1 MVELVWLVP
10 ALPLIGFIVLALGGR
25 RLGEPVAGWVAT
37 AMVAASFVVSLVV
50 FAGLVGRSDRVFVQ
64 TLFTWIPAG
73 DFVVDM
79 GLYLDPMS
87 GVMILFITGISALI
101 HLYSIGYMHGDEN
114 FSKFFVYLNLFV
126 FSMLVLVLGDN
137 LLLTFLGWEGVGA
150 CSYLL
155 ISFWFTKPANATAG
169 KKAFVTNRIGDWGF
183 LVGIFMVFFTF
194 GSLSYSD
201 ILPEAGGLA
210 QSTATFIAVMLF
222 IGAIGKSAQLPLS
235 VWLPDA
241 MAGPTP
247 VSALIHAA
255 TMVTAGVYLLS
266 RINPIIAVSADWVP
280 MLIAWTGA
288 ITALAAATVAL
299 VQNDIKKVLAY
310 STVEML
316 GFMFLAVG
324 VGAYWAAIFLMI
336 VHAFFKAL
344 LFLCAGSVIHGMGD
358 NQDMRIMGGLRLA
371 MPITFI
377 TFVAGW
383 LSLAGL
389 PPFSGFWGKD
399 ELLAYVW
406 QENKALYVVAIVAA
420 FLTAVYIGRQ
430 AFMVFFG
437 EQRWP
442 AYLARLAVA
451 PPAAVAA
458 AEQAAAL
465 DPAAV
470 EGDADSEEV
479 VSAVAMDADGDL
491 LAAGGSDGHF
501 ADDIDF
507 VPLPDKFKPHESG
520 WHMTVPLVVLAV
532 LSFFGGLM
540 NLPFPKSAHFLYE
553 WLKPVFEGS
562 AVKLVLS
569 DTNIVALL
577 VFSSLVALAGTA
589 VAAAIWLQGR
599 VDARRLE
606 PPVLVNAYY
615 YDKALAS
622 LVGGPGTD
630 AFEATAAFD
639 RSGIDASVNAVG
651 GVMPRLGQSLR
662 SLQDG
667 YVRRY
672 ALAIGV
678 GSLLV
683 VAFMFTRVVA

>member
-1 MVELVWLVP
+1 MVELVWLIP
-10 ALPLIGFIVLALGGR
+10 ALPLLGFVILVFAGR
-25 RLGEPVAGWVAT
+25 RLGEPVAGWLAT
-37 AMVAASFVVSLVV
+37 AMVAASFVVAVVV
-50 FAGLVGRSDRVFVQ
+50 FLGLVGLDDRVFVQ

-73 DFVVDM
+73 DFVVDI
-79 GLYLDPMS
+79 GLYLDPLS
-87 GVMILFITGISALI
+87 AAMILFITGISALI
-101 HLYSIGYMHGDEN
+101 HMYSIGYMHGDEN

-155 ISFWFTKPANATAG
+155 ISFWFGKPANATAG

-201 ILPEAGGLA
+201 ILPASDGLA
-210 QSTATFIAVMLF
+210 QTTATFIAVMLF

-288 ITALAAATVAL
+288 ITALLAATVAL
-299 VQNDIKKVLAY
+299 AQTDIKKVLAY

-324 VGAYWAAIFLMI
+324 IGAYWTAIFLMI

-344 LFLCAGSVIHGMGD
+344 LFLCAGSVIHGMHE
-358 NQDMRIMGGLRLA
+358 NQDMRVMGGLRVL

-377 TFVAGW
+377 AYLAGGF
-383 LSLAGL
+383 SLAGI
-389 PPFSGFWGKD
+389 PPFSGFFGKD
-399 ELLAYVW
+399 EILTYVW
-406 QENKALYVVAIVAA
+406 QENKALWVVGMLAA

-442 AYLARLAVA
+442 AYLAKLAVV
-451 PPAAVAA
+451 PPAVEAANEAA
-458 AEQAAAL
+458 AVGASVDEPADALTDAQDEAALAAATALAVSDTPGDGL
-465 DPAAV
+465 DDDV
-470 EGDADSEEV
+470 ELHE
-479 VSAVAMDADGDL
+479 
-491 LAAGGSDGHF
+491 
-501 ADDIDF
+501 
-507 VPLPDKFKPHESG
+507 LPDGFTPHESP
-520 WHMTVPLVVLAV
+520 WLMTIPLLVLAAASLV
-532 LSFFGGLM
+532 GGLL
-540 NLPFPKSAHFLYE
+540 NLPFPKSAHYLE
-553 WLKPVFEGS
+553 NWLEPVFEGS
-562 AVKLVLS
+562 AVKLKLS
-569 DTNIVALL
+569 TGTIVALL
-577 VFSSLVALAGTA
+577 TFSTVVALVGTA
-589 VAAAIWLQGR
+589 FAAAAFLYKRIN
-599 VDARRLE
+599 ARRLE
-606 PPVLVNAYY
+606 SKLFANAWY
-615 YDKALAS
+615 YDTALAKV
-622 LVGGPGTD
+622 VGGPGTG
-630 AFEATAAFD
+630 AFEATASFD
-639 RSGIDASVNAVG
+639 RTVIDGAVNGVG
-651 GVMPRLGQSLR
+651 GSVPRMGQALR
-662 SLQDG
+662 QFQNG

-678 GSLLV
+678 GSLLML
-683 VAFMFTRVVA
+683 AFMFSRVVG